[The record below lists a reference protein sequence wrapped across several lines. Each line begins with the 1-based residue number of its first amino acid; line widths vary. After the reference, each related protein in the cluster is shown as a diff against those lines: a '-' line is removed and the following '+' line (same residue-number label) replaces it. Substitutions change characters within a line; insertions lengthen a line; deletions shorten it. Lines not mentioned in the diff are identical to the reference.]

1 MNDRELLKT
10 ARKNFVKGWELGSDC
25 SIRNL
30 FDRFEQMLDGKEP
43 EPKSIVWEPKVDETY
58 YYNTPSDYV
67 GSVRWTGN
75 DNDLYRLKNHNVYQ
89 TRKLAEKA
97 APHQTRH
104 NMVLQAVM
112 NLEPD
117 QVVDWSD
124 NNQTKFQV
132 SFDHKAGCW
141 YDLTWYSVEKGYPP
155 LTDKK
160 NVQPLLDYLNAK
172 EKENG

>member
-75 DNDLYRLKNHNVYQ
+75 DNDLYRLKNHNVYK
-89 TRKLAEKA
+89 TRELAEKV

-104 NMVLQAVM
+104 NMVAQAVL

-124 NNQTKFQV
+124 V
-132 SFDHKAGCW
+132 SQMKYTVTFNYERGVWGYNCLWTTDQ
-141 YDLTWYSVEKGYPP
+141 GYPP
-155 LTDKK
+155 LTDK
-160 NVQPLLDYLNAK
+160 NNLQPLLDYLNAK
-172 EKENG
+172 ERENG